1 MFDDSDQNHND
12 HMEDNRNIDTS
23 LTTYDDD
30 EIPSTSKIYP
40 MDENENFEDIYDGED
55 ENSLNMMNP
64 ISKPSSDD
72 FNTALRLAFRNY
84 CMIEWVMGKCT
95 KGDTCRYDHSM
106 KAQEYCQQAS
116 IHLQKRTI
124 SELKSPDLGFGVVKE
139 INKS

>member
-55 ENSLNMMNP
+55 DNDLNMINP
-64 ISKPSSDD
+64 ISKSSSDD

-95 KGDTCRYDHSM
+95 KGDACRYDHSM
-106 KAQEYCQQAS
+106 KAQ
-116 IHLQKRTI
+116 
-124 SELKSPDLGFGVVKE
+124 
-139 INKS
+139 